1 MRKAHLLKPIAL
13 LLSLAMMVS
22 MAVVPAY
29 AAGTKTVYTSVS
41 AGEDTDMKEQPY
53 DEGTTFNDLTLC
65 DDLGIGVSVAVTID
79 GSNVSNAKIEPG
91 MNLPGTVG
99 STSFVISESS
109 SRRLSLAVTGA
120 GIHDDLDISVAVTP
134 ASYSIE
140 ANSGN
145 KGENNNW
152 GTDMDPT
159 CGVSPRT
166 QSVDGNEGWAV
177 DFEPISDNLMITY
190 LNIRSSRNGSGK
202 LVSSATGS
210 ATIGS
215 TAISINN
222 SNGIVTVSS
231 AHAADNLYITALTE
245 TKPAQYTLSV
255 STTGGVTSS
264 VSSETLNVGTSRFIT
279 LTPDS
284 GVLIDT
290 ISINDGGVTGA
301 IRLSNNSV
309 TVNGHRYT
317 STPLSNGKVTL
328 NVPAITSNVSIQVV
342 GSANKAVMTID
353 AGGDVDCNYS
363 HITYFNIGESA
374 TVRLT
379 PDDDAEITSIR
390 ISSTTDSVTLENGD
404 YRFYLDG
411 RVYRVDT
418 RNDTSRVIYF
428 GSIPGSISIKVDSKD
443 AYHTVSIRTDSHIEY
458 DTSKSSIRVD
468 DGSSATFSFTAD
480 ADYTIEQLAFTYGGR
495 TYYMGHSDSSIRISG
510 TRSPISWQNNYGK
523 VTVTLYDIEQDITV
537 RASTDDRHYD
547 GSGDGEYV
555 VRIDCDGGATFSH
568 ASRVYV
574 DDGDNLTVTFDE
586 RSGYTIERLVI
597 TSGGKTY
604 TASCNTSYLRINGE
618 RCDITWGSSKASIR
632 LVDIDEDFTVYAET
646 DYDGRDGDYVVMLE
660 TDGGADSSGSSR
672 IYATR
677 GTTKTVEFEPENGY
691 TIEKIIITRAGRTYT
706 ADEDDSYIKVNGIQ
720 FPITWRSNG
729 EVGVE
734 LRDID
739 ANMTVKAETDYD
751 GYVPSGSHKVTT
763 RPDANST
770 IKLSTESSVIRR
782 NESVTVTVSPK
793 TGYTLDTV
801 EFKLG
806 STTRTVD
813 KSTHSFTYGGKTYTV
828 KRFADDSLSVTFS
841 KLPVDLTVTSTTKSN
856 GNIII
861 NINPGDLNPQPTTPT
876 GNYHVAYIQGY
887 GNGLFCPYQST
898 SRAQA
903 VVMLVRA
910 FYGNASTYVTNTGT
924 PFVDVASDAWFAPY
938 IAYAYNQGILVGL
951 NNVGSYF
958 RPNDAITRAE
968 YTELACRFAGATPRG
983 DYGARFPDVPTN
995 HWAYSSIG
1003 YAASRGWVNGFGDGF
1018 FRPDETITRA
1028 QMVAITNRVLGR
1040 IADRAFLTTYGNR
1053 LTSFSDVPA
1062 SFWAY
1067 YEIME
1072 AANTHYATTIN
1083 GAESWQG

>member
-1 MRKAHLLKPIAL
+1 MRKAHLSKPIAL

-22 MAVVPAY
+22 MAVVPAS
-29 AAGTKTVYTSVS
+29 AAGTKTVYSSVS
-41 AGEDTDMKEQPY
+41 TGEGTNTKEQPY
-53 DEGTTFNDLTLC
+53 DEGTSFSDLTLC
-65 DDLGIGVSVAVTID
+65 DDLGVGVSVAVTVD
-79 GSNVSNAKIEPG
+79 GSKVSNAKIEPG

-109 SRRLSLAVTGA
+109 SRRLSLSVTGT
-120 GIHDDLDISVAVTP
+120 GINDDLDVSVTATP

-152 GTDMDPT
+152 GTDMNPT
-159 CGVSPRT
+159 CGVSPKT
-166 QSVDGNEGWAV
+166 QSVAGNQGWSI
-177 DFEPISDNLMITY
+177 DFEAISDNLMITY

-202 LVSSATGS
+202 LVSAATGS
-210 ATIGS
+210 VTIGS
-215 TAISINN
+215 TAISISNR
-222 SNGIVTVSS
+222 NGIVTVSS
-231 AHAADNLYITALTE
+231 AHAADSLYITALTE
-245 TKPAQYTLSV
+245 AKPAQYSLSV

-264 VSSETLNVGTSRFIT
+264 VSSELLNVGTTRSIT
-279 LTPDS
+279 LTPDN
-284 GVLIDT
+284 GVLIDS
-290 ISINDGGVTGA
+290 ISINDGGKTGV
-301 IRLSNNSV
+301 IRLSNTAV
-309 TVNGHRYT
+309 MVNGHRYNA
-317 STPLSNGKVTL
+317 TPLVNGKVTL
-328 NVPAITSNVSIQVV
+328 SVPAITSNVSIQVV
-342 GSANKAVMTID
+342 GSANKAVLAID
-353 AGGDVDCNYS
+353 TGTDVDCNYGR
-363 HITYFNIGESA
+363 ITYFNIGESA

-379 PDDDAEITSIR
+379 PDDDAEITGIR
-390 ISSTTDSVTLENGD
+390 ISSATDSVTLENGD

-428 GSIPGSISIKVDSKD
+428 DSIPGSISIKVDSKD
-443 AYHTVSIRTDSHIEY
+443 TYHTVSLRTDSHIEY
-458 DTSKSSIRVD
+458 NTNKSSIRVD

-480 ADYTIEQLAFTYGGR
+480 ADFTIEQLAFTYGGR
-495 TYYMGHSDSSIRISG
+495 TYYMGHNDSSIRING
-510 TRSPISWQNNYGK
+510 TRCPISWENNFGK
-523 VTVTLYDIEQDITV
+523 VTITLYDVEQDITV
-537 RASTDDRHYD
+537 RASTDDSHYTGD
-547 GSGDGEYV
+547 GDGEYV

-574 DDGDNLTVTFDE
+574 DDGDNLTVTFSE
-586 RSGYTIERLVI
+586 RAGYTIEKLVI

-604 TASCNTSYLRINGE
+604 TASRNTSYLRINGE
-618 RCDITWGSSKASIR
+618 RCDITWGSYKTSIR
-632 LVDIDEDFTVYAET
+632 LVDIDDDFTVFAET
-646 DYDGRDGDYVVMLE
+646 DYDGRDGDFVVTLE
-660 TDGGADSSGSSR
+660 TDGGTDYSGSSR
-672 IYATR
+672 VYANR

-691 TIEKIIITRAGRTYT
+691 SIEKIIITRAGRTYT
-706 ADEDDSYIKVNGIQ
+706 ADEDDSSIKVNGVK

-729 EVGVE
+729 NVRVE

-739 ANMTVKAETDYD
+739 ANMTIKAETDYD
-751 GYVPSGSHKVTT
+751 GHVPSGSHKVTT
-763 RPDANST
+763 RPDANSI
-770 IKLSTESSVIRR
+770 IKLSTESSVIKASQ
-782 NESVTVTVSPK
+782 SVTVTVSPK
-793 TGYTLDTV
+793 SGYALDTV

-813 KSTHSFTYGGKTYTV
+813 KSTNSFTYGGKSYTV
-828 KRFADDSLSVTFS
+828 KRYDDGSLSVAFA

-861 NINPGDLNPQPTTPT
+861 NINPGTTTPTTPS

-910 FYGNASTYVTNTGT
+910 FYGNASTYVTSTGT
-924 PFVDVASDAWFAPY
+924 PFVDVAPDAWFTPY

-1003 YAASRGWVNGFGDGF
+1003 YAASRGWVNGFDDGL

-1028 QMVAITNRVLGR
+1028 QMVAITNRVLDR
-1040 IADRAFLTTYGNR
+1040 VADRAFLSTYGNR

-1072 AANTHYATTIN
+1072 AANAHYATTIN